1 MVRYLARKDWYYINI
16 ANEQAEAID
25 KILEKEGRKWGIKD
39 RVQLIRTLVADFIE
53 KYEEKH
59 DLVAARKAVR
69 LDKKHDAM
77 QPLSIIF

>member
-1 MVRYLARKDWYYINI
+1 MARPDWKYINI
-16 ANEQAEAID
+16 PIEQATALDDIYKRVGKKYGYTNRNELVKAI
-25 KILEKEGRKWGIKD
+25 IS
-39 RVQLIRTLVADFIE
+39 DFIE

-59 DLVAARKAVR
+59 DLVQARKAVR